1 MKKTMY
7 IAPRTEQE
15 IVLNACRLLGGSGNL
30 GVSQTPAD
38 PSYPGGA
45 D

>member
-7 IAPRTEQE
+7 IAPCTEQE

-30 GVSQTPAD
+30 GVSQTSAN
-38 PSYPGGA
+38 PSYPGGG

>member
-7 IAPRTEQE
+7 IAPHTEQE
-15 IVLNACRLLGGSGNL
+15 IVLNVIHLLGGSGNL
-30 GVSQTPAD
+30 GVSQTPA
-38 PSYPGGA
+38 STEYPGGG

>member
-7 IAPRTEQE
+7 IAPHTEQE
-15 IVLNACRLLGGSGNL
+15 IVLNVIHLLGGSGNL
-30 GVSQTPAD
+30 GVSQDPAD
-38 PSYPGGA
+38 PSYPGGG